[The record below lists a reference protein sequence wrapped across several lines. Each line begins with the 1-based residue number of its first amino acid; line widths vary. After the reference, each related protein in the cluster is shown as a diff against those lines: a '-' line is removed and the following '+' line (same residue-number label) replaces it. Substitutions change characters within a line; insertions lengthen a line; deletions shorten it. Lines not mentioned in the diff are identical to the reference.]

1 MGVRLIALDI
11 DGTLLPY
18 EGAYKGELSP
28 RVRAAVTA
36 LVEDGRTVVLASGRM
51 REGVMSIARELGL
64 DTPFIAQEGCLIA
77 NADGTLLREIKLDR
91 DLALAVTAYAREA
104 GYQYEWFSAERYAAT
119 EQSPATDYYAS
130 LGNIEAE
137 YHPEPETLG
146 IDPSGVGILSD
157 REASSEVHEELV
169 EHFGD
174 TLHVLDFPFVT
185 VALAPEATKAN
196 GVALV
201 AKRLGISR
209 AETLAIG
216 DSVNDASMLAWA
228 GRGIATAKA
237 DRYAREA
244 ADESLPDEEDS
255 VARVLE
261 ELL

>member
-11 DGTLLPY
+11 DGTILPY

-28 RVRAAVTA
+28 RVRAAVAA
-36 LVEDGRTVVLASGRM
+36 LVKDGRTVVLASGRM

-64 DTPFIAQEGCLIA
+64 DTPFVAQEGCLIA
-77 NADGTLLREIKLDR
+77 NADGSLIREIKLER
-91 DLALAVTAYAREA
+91 NLALAVTAYAREA
-104 GYQYEWFSAERYAAT
+104 GYQYEWFSADRYAAT

-130 LGNIEAE
+130 LGNITPE

-157 REASSEVHEELV
+157 RETSTEVHAELV
-169 EHFGD
+169 EHFGE

-185 VALAPEATKAN
+185 VALAPEATKAQ
-196 GVALV
+196 GLALL
-201 AKRLGISR
+201 ASRLGI
-209 AETLAIG
+209 AQGETLAIG

-244 ADESLPDEEDS
+244 ADEQLPDEEDS
-255 VARVLE
+255 VAGVLE
-261 ELL
+261 GLL